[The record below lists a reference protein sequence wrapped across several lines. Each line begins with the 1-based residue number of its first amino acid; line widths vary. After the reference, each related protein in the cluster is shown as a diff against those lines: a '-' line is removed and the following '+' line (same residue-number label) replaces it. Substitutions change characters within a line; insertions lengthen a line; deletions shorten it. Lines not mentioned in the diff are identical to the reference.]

1 MESLYRKYRPQT
13 FESMVGQRHIVS
25 TLQNALTDGRMAHAY
40 LFTGPRGTGKTT
52 TARLLAKALMCEAGG
67 GAATAH
73 PDGTCEQCQE
83 IARGTHP
90 DVYELDAASRT
101 GVDNVRDEII
111 NRVAFAPTQGR
122 YKVYVIDEVHMLTTA
137 AFNALLKTLEEPPA
151 HVVFVLCTTDPQKIP
166 ETVLSRCQ
174 RLEFHRISDTDIAE
188 RLEFVCTSEGF
199 EYDSEALALV
209 ARHARGGLRDALST
223 LETLSVHGRGTV
235 CVEDARELLG
245 EVADDTLSGMA
256 ELVAARDVAGCF
268 ARVDEMSSRG
278 MDIEQ
283 YVRDFTR
290 HMRNVYVA
298 AVAGKGALRDAA
310 RPEEF
315 VAQAAKF
322 GGADRLAYIL
332 DLLGGLEDT
341 LRTSTDQRLDFEVAL
356 TRMARPKADL
366 SLEALAARVEAL
378 EAELAAV
385 KAGGVAL
392 ASAPAGQSGGAAGAQ
407 AAGVGQP
414 GGAAGAQAAG
424 AGQSGGG
431 AAAQAAGSKLP
442 SFARMPQQSA
452 ATQVVPAAP
461 APMVRPA
468 APAAPA
474 PAARPAAPS
483 APAGQPAAQAA
494 QVAQATTAPAPAAQS
509 AVPQAPSAPAA
520 QAGASQLPSFARM
533 PQQGAASAAP
543 TAPQPAAPQQT
554 AAPASV
560 APQAPDANWGQ
571 ICQEACAIFR
581 PVIALLNKV
590 TGHFD
595 PDGSLV
601 IVNPGGDFIG
611 KQLQTPN
618 SMNAIKQAAEKVMG
632 HAVAIRVE
640 GAGAAPGR
648 SVRPAAPAQ
657 AAPTA
662 RPSFGTQPRQS
673 AAAPAAA
680 AAAPARDA
688 ALPAFAR
695 MPQQSAPAAQPA
707 APAASAQNAALP
719 AFARMPQAGQSA
731 PAAAGSPAA
740 PAARDAAL
748 PAFARMPQAASTAP
762 APAAG
767 NRPAAPVPMPA
778 APAPQPVAPVDD
790 APAFEFVPDDMYDGY
805 QDVSADVPA
814 DGYGAPWDE
823 PAPAE
828 AQPAAPAP
836 APRPAAPAPAPR
848 SAAPQQPSGFGSAPA
863 ARPAAPAF
871 AAPVQPAVS
880 APTAQPAFAAR
891 PAAPA
896 QPAAPAPAVQ
906 PAAPASGATF
916 GSPAQPAPGEDSTA
930 WLSQLLEAGFGQPV
944 KVTRE

>member
-13 FESMVGQRHIVS
+13 FESMVGQKHIVS

-174 RLEFHRISDTDIAE
+174 RLEFHRISDADIAE

-199 EYDSEALALV
+199 EYDSGALALV

-235 CVEDARELLG
+235 RVEDARELLG

-356 TRMARPKADL
+356 ARMARPKADL

-385 KAGGVAL
+385 KAGGVAV
-392 ASAPAGQSGGAAGAQ
+392 ASVPVAATQPAAAPAG
-407 AAGVGQP
+407 
-414 GGAAGAQAAG
+414 G
-424 AGQSGGG
+424 AGRLGGG
-431 AAAQAAGSKLP
+431 TAAPAAGSKLP

-452 ATQVVPAAP
+452 AAP
-461 APMVRPA
+461 APTGRPA

-474 PAARPAAPS
+474 PAAQPAAPS
-483 APAGQPAAQAA
+483 APVPAVQPAAM
-494 QVAQATTAPAPAAQS
+494 TAPAPVAQR
-509 AVPQAPSAPAA
+509 AVSQTPSAPA

-543 TAPQPAAPQQT
+543 TAPQPAASQQSVVP
-554 AAPASV
+554 AAA
-560 APQAPDANWGQ
+560 APQAPDAHWGQ

-595 PDGSLV
+595 SDGSLV

-648 SVRPAAPAQ
+648 SVRPAAPAAAPAQ
-657 AAPTA
+657 AASTA
-662 RPSFGTQPRQS
+662 RPSFGAQPRQS
-673 AAAPAAA
+673 AAASAAA
-680 AAAPARDA
+680 AAASARDA

-695 MPQQSAPAAQPA
+695 MPQQPAAAAQPA
-707 APAASAQNAALP
+707 APAASAQNTVLP
-719 AFARMPQAGQSA
+719 AFARMPQTGQAA
-731 PAAAGSPAA
+731 PAVASSPAAPVSA

-762 APAAG
+762 APASG
-767 NRPAAPVPMPA
+767 NRPA
-778 APAPQPVAPVDD
+778 APAPQPVAPVDE

-805 QDVSADVPA
+805 QDISADVPA

-828 AQPAAPAP
+828 VQPAAPTSAPRPAVPAP
-836 APRPAAPAPAPR
+836 APRPAAP
-848 SAAPQQPSGFGSAPA
+848 QQPAGFGSSPA
-863 ARPAAPAF
+863 VAAPAAPAF
-871 AAPVQPAVS
+871 AAPAQPADSVP
-880 APTAQPAFAAR
+880 AAQPAFAAR

-896 QPAAPAPAVQ
+896 QPAVPAPAAQ
-906 PAAPASGATF
+906 PAAPVPGATF

>member
-13 FESMVGQRHIVS
+13 FESMVGQKHIVS

-174 RLEFHRISDTDIAE
+174 RLEFHRISDADIAE

-235 CVEDARELLG
+235 RVEDARELLG

-315 VAQAAKF
+315 VVQAAKF

-385 KAGGVAL
+385 KAGGVAV
-392 ASAPAGQSGGAAGAQ
+392 ASAPVAAAQPAAAPAGGAGRLGGGVAAPTAGA
-407 AAGVGQP
+407 GQP
-414 GGAAGAQAAG
+414 GGGVAG
-424 AGQSGGG
+424 
-431 AAAQAAGSKLP
+431 QAAGSKLP

-452 ATQVVPAAP
+452 AAQAAPAAP

-474 PAARPAAPS
+474 PAAQPAAPAAPAPATRPAGPS
-483 APAGQPAAQAA
+483 APAGQPAAQ
-494 QVAQATTAPAPAAQS
+494 VAQATAASTPVAQR
-509 AVPQAPSAPAA
+509 AVPQAPSAPA

-533 PQQGAASAAP
+533 PQPGAVSAAP
-543 TAPQPAAPQQT
+543 TASQPAASQQPAAP
-554 AAPASV
+554 AAA
-560 APQAPDANWGQ
+560 APQAPDAHWGQ

-595 PDGSLV
+595 SDGSLV

-618 SMNAIKQAAEKVMG
+618 SMNAIKQAAEKVIG

-648 SVRPAAPAQ
+648 SARPSAPVAAPVQ
-657 AAPTA
+657 AASTA
-662 RPSFGTQPRQS
+662 RPSFGAQPRQS
-673 AAAPAAA
+673 AAAPA
-680 AAAPARDA
+680 RDV

-695 MPQQSAPAAQPA
+695 MPQQPAAAAQPA
-707 APAASAQNAALP
+707 APVASAQNTALP
-719 AFARMPQAGQSA
+719 AFARMPQTGQAA
-731 PAAAGSPAA
+731 PAAQPATSQPV
-740 PAARDAAL
+740 PAARDADL
-748 PAFARMPQAASTAP
+748 PAFARMPQATSTAP

-767 NRPAAPVPMPA
+767 NRPA

-805 QDVSADVPA
+805 QDISADVPA

-836 APRPAAPAPAPR
+836 APRSAVPAPAPGPAAPQQPAGFGSSPAAAAPAAPAPAA
-848 SAAPQQPSGFGSAPA
+848 SVQPADSAPA
-863 ARPAAPAF
+863 A
-871 AAPVQPAVS
+871 QS
-880 APTAQPAFAAR
+880 AFAAR

-896 QPAAPAPAVQ
+896 QPTASAPGVA
-906 PAAPASGATF
+906 F
-916 GSPAQPAPGEDSTA
+916 GSPSQPASGEDSTA
-930 WLSQLLEAGFGQPV
+930 WLSKLLEAGFGQPV

>member
-13 FESMVGQRHIVS
+13 FESMVGQKHIVS

-174 RLEFHRISDTDIAE
+174 RLEFHRISDADIAE

-199 EYDSEALALV
+199 EYDSGALALV

-235 CVEDARELLG
+235 RVEDARELLG

-385 KAGGVAL
+385 KAGGVAV
-392 ASAPAGQSGGAAGAQ
+392 ASVPVAATQPAAAPAG
-407 AAGVGQP
+407 
-414 GGAAGAQAAG
+414 G
-424 AGQSGGG
+424 AGRLGGG
-431 AAAQAAGSKLP
+431 AAAPAAGSKRP

-452 ATQVVPAAP
+452 AAP
-461 APMVRPA
+461 APTARPA
-468 APAAPA
+468 VPAAPA
-474 PAARPAAPS
+474 PAAQPAAPS
-483 APAGQPAAQAA
+483 APVPAVQPAAM
-494 QVAQATTAPAPAAQS
+494 TAPAPVAQR
-509 AVPQAPSAPAA
+509 AVSQTPSAPA

-543 TAPQPAAPQQT
+543 TAPQPAASQQSVVP
-554 AAPASV
+554 AAA
-560 APQAPDANWGQ
+560 APQAPDAHWGQ

-595 PDGSLV
+595 SDGSLV

-648 SVRPAAPAQ
+648 SVRPAAPAAAPAQ
-657 AAPTA
+657 AASTA
-662 RPSFGTQPRQS
+662 RPSFGAQPRQS
-673 AAAPAAA
+673 AAASAAA
-680 AAAPARDA
+680 AAASARDA

-695 MPQQSAPAAQPA
+695 MPQQPAAAAQPA
-707 APAASAQNAALP
+707 APAASAQNTALP
-719 AFARMPQAGQSA
+719 AFARMPQTGQAA
-731 PAAAGSPAA
+731 PAVASSPAAPVSA

-762 APAAG
+762 ASASG
-767 NRPAAPVPMPA
+767 NRPA
-778 APAPQPVAPVDD
+778 APAPQPVAPVDE

-805 QDVSADVPA
+805 QDISADVPA

-828 AQPAAPAP
+828 AQPAVPAP
-836 APRPAAPAPAPR
+836 A
-848 SAAPQQPSGFGSAPA
+848 
-863 ARPAAPAF
+863 
-871 AAPVQPAVS
+871 
-880 APTAQPAFAAR
+880 
-891 PAAPA
+891 A
-896 QPAAPAPAVQ
+896 QPAAPVP
-906 PAAPASGATF
+906 GATF

>member
-13 FESMVGQRHIVS
+13 FESMVGQKHIVS

-174 RLEFHRISDTDIAE
+174 RLEFHRISDADIAE

-199 EYDSEALALV
+199 EYDSGALALV

-235 CVEDARELLG
+235 RVEDARELLG

-356 TRMARPKADL
+356 ARMARPKADL

-385 KAGGVAL
+385 KAGGVAV
-392 ASAPAGQSGGAAGAQ
+392 ASVPVAATQPAAAPAG
-407 AAGVGQP
+407 
-414 GGAAGAQAAG
+414 G
-424 AGQSGGG
+424 AGRLGGG
-431 AAAQAAGSKLP
+431 AAAPAAGSKLP

-452 ATQVVPAAP
+452 AAP
-461 APMVRPA
+461 APTGRPA

-474 PAARPAAPS
+474 PAAQPAAPS
-483 APAGQPAAQAA
+483 APVPAVQPAAM
-494 QVAQATTAPAPAAQS
+494 TAPAPVAQR
-509 AVPQAPSAPAA
+509 AVSQTPSAPA

-543 TAPQPAAPQQT
+543 TAPQPAASQQSVVP
-554 AAPASV
+554 AAA
-560 APQAPDANWGQ
+560 APQAPDAHWGQ

-595 PDGSLV
+595 SDGSLV

-648 SVRPAAPAQ
+648 SVRPAAPAAAPAQ
-657 AAPTA
+657 AASTA
-662 RPSFGTQPRQS
+662 RPSFGAQPRQS
-673 AAAPAAA
+673 AAASAAA
-680 AAAPARDA
+680 AAASARDA

-695 MPQQSAPAAQPA
+695 MPQQPAAAAQPA
-707 APAASAQNAALP
+707 APAASAQNTALP
-719 AFARMPQAGQSA
+719 AFARMPQTGQAA
-731 PAAAGSPAA
+731 PAVASSPAAPVSA

-762 APAAG
+762 ASASG
-767 NRPAAPVPMPA
+767 NRPA
-778 APAPQPVAPVDD
+778 APAPQPVAPVDE

-805 QDVSADVPA
+805 QDISADVPA

-828 AQPAAPAP
+828 AQPAAPTSAPRPAVPAP
-836 APRPAAPAPAPR
+836 APRPAAP
-848 SAAPQQPSGFGSAPA
+848 QQPAGFGSSPA
-863 ARPAAPAF
+863 VAAPAAPAF
-871 AAPVQPAVS
+871 AAPAQPADSVP
-880 APTAQPAFAAR
+880 AAQPAFAAR

-896 QPAAPAPAVQ
+896 QPAVPAPAAQ
-906 PAAPASGATF
+906 PAAPVPGATF

>member
-13 FESMVGQRHIVS
+13 FESMVGQKHIVS

-174 RLEFHRISDTDIAE
+174 RLEFHRISDADIAE

-235 CVEDARELLG
+235 RVEDARELLG

-392 ASAPAGQSGGAAGAQ
+392 ASAPAA
-407 AAGVGQP
+407 
-414 GGAAGAQAAG
+414 AAGAQAAG
-424 AGQSGGG
+424 AGQPGGG
-431 AAAQAAGSKLP
+431 VAGQAAGSKLP

-452 ATQVVPAAP
+452 AAAQAAPAAP

-468 APAAPA
+468 APMASA
-474 PAARPAAPS
+474 PAAQPAAPL
-483 APAGQPAAQAA
+483 
-494 QVAQATTAPAPAAQS
+494 APAPAAQPAATTAPVPAAQR
-509 AVPQAPSAPAA
+509 AVPQAPIVPAA

-543 TAPQPAAPQQT
+543 AAPQQP
-554 AAPASV
+554 AASAAV
-560 APQAPDANWGQ
+560 APQAPDAHWGQ

-662 RPSFGTQPRQS
+662 RPSFGAQPRQS
-673 AAAPAAA
+673 AAA

-695 MPQQSAPAAQPA
+695 MSQQPAATAQPA

-719 AFARMPQAGQSA
+719 AFARMPQAGQAA
-731 PAAAGSPAA
+731 PAAASGPAAPVPA
-740 PAARDAAL
+740 PAARDATL
-748 PAFARMPQAASTAP
+748 PAFARMPQAAPAAP
-762 APAAG
+762 APAGNLAAPAPVAG
-767 NRPAAPVPMPA
+767 NRPAASTPMPTE
-778 APAPQPVAPVDD
+778 PAPQSVAPVDD

-836 APRPAAPAPAPR
+836 APRPAAPAPAPKP
-848 SAAPQQPSGFGSAPA
+848 AAPQQPAGFGSAPA

-871 AAPVQPAVS
+871 AASVQPTVS
-880 APTAQPAFAAR
+880 ASTAQPAFAAR
-891 PAAPA
+891 PTAPA

-906 PAAPASGATF
+906 PAAPASGAIF
-916 GSPAQPAPGEDSTA
+916 GSSAQPAPGEDSTA

>member
-13 FESMVGQRHIVS
+13 FESMVGQKHIVS

-52 TARLLAKALMCEAGG
+52 TARLLAKALMCEAGE

-174 RLEFHRISDTDIAE
+174 RLEFHRISDADIAE

-235 CVEDARELLG
+235 RVEDARELLG

-385 KAGGVAL
+385 KVGGVAL
-392 ASAPAGQSGGAAGAQ
+392 ASAPAAAADVQ

-452 ATQVVPAAP
+452 AAAQAAPAAP
-461 APMVRPA
+461 APMVRPV

-483 APAGQPAAQAA
+483 ASAGQPAAQAA
-494 QVAQATTAPAPAAQS
+494 QATAAPAPAAQR
-509 AVPQAPSAPAA
+509 AVSQAPSTPA

-560 APQAPDANWGQ
+560 APQAPDAHWGQ

-648 SVRPAAPAQ
+648 SVRPAAPAAAPAQ

-662 RPSFGTQPRQS
+662 RPSFGAQPRQS

-695 MPQQSAPAAQPA
+695 MPQQPAPAAQPA
-707 APAASAQNAALP
+707 APAASAQNASLP
-719 AFARMPQAGQSA
+719 AFARMPQAGQA
-731 PAAAGSPAA
+731 V

-748 PAFARMPQAASTAP
+748 PAFARMPPQAASTAS

-767 NRPAAPVPMPA
+767 NRPAAPAPMPA
-778 APAPQPVAPVDD
+778 APASQSVAPVDD

-823 PAPAE
+823 PVPAE
-828 AQPAAPAP
+828 VQPAASAP

-848 SAAPQQPSGFGSAPA
+848 PAASQQPAGFGLAPA

-871 AAPVQPAVS
+871 AASAQPAVS

-891 PAAPA
+891 PSAPA

-916 GSPAQPAPGEDSTA
+916 GSSAQPAPGEDSTA

>member
-13 FESMVGQRHIVS
+13 FESMVGQKHIVS

-174 RLEFHRISDTDIAE
+174 RLEFHRISDADIAE

-199 EYDSEALALV
+199 EYDSGALALV

-235 CVEDARELLG
+235 RVEDARELLG

-356 TRMARPKADL
+356 ARMARPRADL

-385 KAGGVAL
+385 KAGGVAV
-392 ASAPAGQSGGAAGAQ
+392 ASAPVAATQPAAAPAGGAGRL
-407 AAGVGQP
+407 
-414 GGAAGAQAAG
+414 
-424 AGQSGGG
+424 GGG
-431 AAAQAAGSKLP
+431 AAAPAAGSKLP

-452 ATQVVPAAP
+452 AAP
-461 APMVRPA
+461 APTGRPA

-474 PAARPAAPS
+474 PAAQPAAPS
-483 APAGQPAAQAA
+483 APVPAVQPAAM
-494 QVAQATTAPAPAAQS
+494 TAPAPVAQR
-509 AVPQAPSAPAA
+509 AVSQTPSAPA

-543 TAPQPAAPQQT
+543 TAPQPAASQQSVVP
-554 AAPASV
+554 AAA
-560 APQAPDANWGQ
+560 APQAPDAHWGQ

-595 PDGSLV
+595 SDGSLV

-648 SVRPAAPAQ
+648 SVRPAAPAAAPAQ
-657 AAPTA
+657 AASTA
-662 RPSFGTQPRQS
+662 RPSFGAQPRQS
-673 AAAPAAA
+673 AAASAAA
-680 AAAPARDA
+680 AAASTRDA

-695 MPQQSAPAAQPA
+695 MPQQPAAAAQPA
-707 APAASAQNAALP
+707 APAASAQNTALP
-719 AFARMPQAGQSA
+719 AFARMPQTGQAA
-731 PAAAGSPAA
+731 PAVASSPAAPVSA

-762 APAAG
+762 APASG
-767 NRPAAPVPMPA
+767 NRPA
-778 APAPQPVAPVDD
+778 APAPQPVAPVDE

-805 QDVSADVPA
+805 QDISADVPA

-828 AQPAAPAP
+828 AQPAAPTSAPRPAVPAP
-836 APRPAAPAPAPR
+836 APRPAAP
-848 SAAPQQPSGFGSAPA
+848 QQPAGFGSSPA
-863 ARPAAPAF
+863 VAAPAAPAF
-871 AAPVQPAVS
+871 AAPAQPADSVP
-880 APTAQPAFAAR
+880 AAQPAFAAR

-896 QPAAPAPAVQ
+896 QPAVPAPAAQ
-906 PAAPASGATF
+906 PAAPVPGATF

>member
-13 FESMVGQRHIVS
+13 FESMVGQKHIVS

-174 RLEFHRISDTDIAE
+174 RLEFHRISDADIAE

-235 CVEDARELLG
+235 HVEDARELLG

-332 DLLGGLEDT
+332 DLLGGLENT

-385 KAGGVAL
+385 KAGGIAL
-392 ASAPAGQSGGAAGAQ
+392 ASAPAAAAGAQ

-414 GGAAGAQAAG
+414 GGGVAG
-424 AGQSGGG
+424 
-431 AAAQAAGSKLP
+431 QAAGSKLP
-442 SFARMPQQSA
+442 SFARMPQQSSA
-452 ATQVVPAAP
+452 AAQAAPAAS

-474 PAARPAAPS
+474 PVARPVAPS
-483 APAGQPAAQAA
+483 APAGQRAAQAA
-494 QVAQATTAPAPAAQS
+494 QVAQATTAPAPVAQH
-509 AVPQAPSAPAA
+509 AVPQASSAPAA

-543 TAPQPAAPQQT
+543 AAPQQGT
-554 AAPASV
+554 APAAAS
-560 APQAPDANWGQ
+560 PQAPDAHWGQ

-595 PDGSLV
+595 PGGSLV

-662 RPSFGTQPRQS
+662 RPSFGPQSRQS

-695 MPQQSAPAAQPA
+695 MPQQSAPAAQPV

-719 AFARMPQAGQSA
+719 AFARMPQTGQAAPTAASSLTT
-731 PAAAGSPAA
+731 PAAASSPAT

-748 PAFARMPQAASTAP
+748 PACARMPQAASAAP
-762 APAAG
+762 ALAAG
-767 NRPAAPVPMPA
+767 NRPAAS
-778 APAPQPVAPVDD
+778 APQPVAPVDD

-836 APRPAAPAPAPR
+836 APRPAVPAPAPR
-848 SAAPQQPSGFGSAPA
+848 PAAPQQPSGFGSAPA

-871 AAPVQPAVS
+871 AASAQPAVS
-880 APTAQPAFAAR
+880 ASAAQPAFAAR
-891 PAAPA
+891 PTAPA
-896 QPAAPAPAVQ
+896 QPAAPAPAAQ
-906 PAAPASGATF
+906 PAAPAPGATF
-916 GSPAQPAPGEDSTA
+916 GSPVQPAPGEDSTA

>member
-13 FESMVGQRHIVS
+13 FESMVGQKHIVS

-174 RLEFHRISDTDIAE
+174 RLEFHRISDADIAE

-235 CVEDARELLG
+235 RVEDARELLG

-310 RPEEF
+310 SPEEF

-385 KAGGVAL
+385 KAGGVAV
-392 ASAPAGQSGGAAGAQ
+392 ASTPVAATRPAAAPAG
-407 AAGVGQP
+407 
-414 GGAAGAQAAG
+414 G
-424 AGQSGGG
+424 AGRLGGG
-431 AAAQAAGSKLP
+431 AAAPTAGSKLP

-452 ATQVVPAAP
+452 AAP
-461 APMVRPA
+461 A
-468 APAAPA
+468 
-474 PAARPAAPS
+474 PAAPS
-483 APAGQPAAQAA
+483 APAGQPAAQA
-494 QVAQATTAPAPAAQS
+494 TAAPTPAAQR
-509 AVPQAPSAPAA
+509 AVPQAPSAPA
-520 QAGASQLPSFARM
+520 QVGASQLPSFARM

-543 TAPQPAAPQQT
+543 TAPQPAASQQS
-554 AAPASV
+554 AAPAAA
-560 APQAPDANWGQ
+560 APQAPDAHWGQ

-590 TGHFD
+590 AGHFD
-595 PDGSLV
+595 SDGSLV

-632 HAVAIRVE
+632 RAVAIRVE
-640 GAGAAPGR
+640 GAGTAPGR
-648 SVRPAAPAQ
+648 SARPSAPVAAPVQ
-657 AAPTA
+657 AASTA
-662 RPSFGTQPRQS
+662 RPSFGAQPRQS
-673 AAAPAAA
+673 AAAPA
-680 AAAPARDA
+680 RDV

-695 MPQQSAPAAQPA
+695 MPQQPAAAAQPAAPVASAQNTALSAFARMPQTGQAAPAAQPA
-707 APAASAQNAALP
+707 TSQPVPAARDADLP
-719 AFARMPQAGQSA
+719 AFARMPQAT
-731 PAAAGSPAA
+731 
-740 PAARDAAL
+740 
-748 PAFARMPQAASTAP
+748 STAP

-767 NRPAAPVPMPA
+767 NRPA

-805 QDVSADVPA
+805 QDVSVDVPA

-828 AQPAAPAP
+828 AQPAVPTSAPRPAVPAP
-836 APRPAAPAPAPR
+836 APRPAT
-848 SAAPQQPSGFGSAPA
+848 PQQPAGFGSSPA
-863 ARPAAPAF
+863 AAALAAPAF
-871 AAPVQPAVS
+871 AAPAQPADSVP
-880 APTAQPAFAAR
+880 AAQPAFAVR
-891 PAAPA
+891 
-896 QPAAPAPAVQ
+896 PAAPAPAAQ
-906 PAAPASGATF
+906 PAASAPSATF

-930 WLSQLLEAGFGQPV
+930 WLSRLLEAGFGQPV

>member
-13 FESMVGQRHIVS
+13 FESMVGQKHIVS

-174 RLEFHRISDTDIAE
+174 RLEFHRISDADIAE

-235 CVEDARELLG
+235 RVEDARELLG

-385 KAGGVAL
+385 KAGGVVV
-392 ASAPAGQSGGAAGAQ
+392 ASAPAAAAGAQ
-407 AAGVGQP
+407 AACVGQP
-414 GGAAGAQAAG
+414 
-424 AGQSGGG
+424 GGG

-452 ATQVVPAAP
+452 AAAQAAPAAS

-474 PAARPAAPS
+474 PVARPVAPS

-494 QVAQATTAPAPAAQS
+494 QVAQATAAPAPAAQCAAS
-509 AVPQAPSAPAA
+509 QAPSAPA

-543 TAPQPAAPQQT
+543 AAPQQP
-554 AAPASV
+554 AASAAV
-560 APQAPDANWGQ
+560 APQAPDAHWGQ

-662 RPSFGTQPRQS
+662 RPSFGVQPRQS

-707 APAASAQNAALP
+707 APAALAQNAVLP
-719 AFARMPQAGQSA
+719 AFARMPQAGQVAPTAASSPA
-731 PAAAGSPAA
+731 TPAAASSPAA

-748 PAFARMPQAASTAP
+748 PAFARMPQAVSTAP

-767 NRPAAPVPMPA
+767 NSPAAPAPMPA
-778 APAPQPVAPVDD
+778 ASAPQPVAPVDD

-836 APRPAAPAPAPR
+836 APRPAAPAPAPKP
-848 SAAPQQPSGFGSAPA
+848 AAPQQPAGFGSAPA

-871 AAPVQPAVS
+871 AASVQPTVS
-880 APTAQPAFAAR
+880 ASTARPAFAAR

-906 PAAPASGATF
+906 SAAPAPGAIF
-916 GSPAQPAPGEDSTA
+916 GSSAQPAPGEDSTA

>member
-13 FESMVGQRHIVS
+13 FESMVGQKHIVS

-174 RLEFHRISDTDIAE
+174 RLEFHRISDADIAE

-235 CVEDARELLG
+235 RVEDARELLG

-378 EAELAAV
+378 EAELAAA
-385 KAGGVAL
+385 KAGGVAV
-392 ASAPAGQSGGAAGAQ
+392 ASAPVAAGQPAVAPAGGAGRL
-407 AAGVGQP
+407 
-414 GGAAGAQAAG
+414 
-424 AGQSGGG
+424 GGG
-431 AAAQAAGSKLP
+431 AAAPAAGSKLP

-452 ATQVVPAAP
+452 AAAQVAPAAP
-461 APMVRPA
+461 APAAQPA

-474 PAARPAAPS
+474 PAAQPAAPS
-483 APAGQPAAQAA
+483 APVPAVQPAAM
-494 QVAQATTAPAPAAQS
+494 TAPAPVAQR
-509 AVPQAPSAPAA
+509 AVSQIPSAPA

-543 TAPQPAAPQQT
+543 TAPQPAAPQQPV
-554 AAPASV
+554 APAAA
-560 APQAPDANWGQ
+560 APQAPDAHWGQ

-595 PDGSLV
+595 SDGSLV

-648 SVRPAAPAQ
+648 SARPSAPVAAPVQ

-662 RPSFGTQPRQS
+662 RPSFGAQPRQS
-673 AAAPAAA
+673 

-695 MPQQSAPAAQPA
+695 MPQQPAAAAQPA
-707 APAASAQNAALP
+707 APAAPAQSAALP
-719 AFARMPQAGQSA
+719 AFARMPQAGQVA
-731 PAAAGSPAA
+731 PTAASNPATPVPA

-748 PAFARMPQAASTAP
+748 PAFARMPQAASTA
-762 APAAG
+762 A
-767 NRPAAPVPMPA
+767 
-778 APAPQPVAPVDD
+778 APQPVAPVDD
-790 APAFEFVPDDMYDGY
+790 APAFEFVPDDMYDDY

-814 DGYGAPWDE
+814 DGYGAPWDD

-836 APRPAAPAPAPR
+836 IPRPAVPAPAPRPAAP
-848 SAAPQQPSGFGSAPA
+848 QQPAGFGSSPA
-863 ARPAAPAF
+863 AAAPAAPAF
-871 AAPVQPAVS
+871 AAPAQPADSVP
-880 APTAQPAFAAR
+880 AAQPAFAAR

-896 QPAAPAPAVQ
+896 QPAVPAPAAQ
-906 PAAPASGATF
+906 SAASAPSATF

-930 WLSQLLEAGFGQPV
+930 WLSRLLEAGFGQPV

>member
-13 FESMVGQRHIVS
+13 FESMVGQKHIVS

-174 RLEFHRISDTDIAE
+174 RLEFHRISDADIAE

-199 EYDSEALALV
+199 EYDSGALALV

-235 CVEDARELLG
+235 RVEDARELLG

-356 TRMARPKADL
+356 ARMARPKADL

-385 KAGGVAL
+385 KAGGVAV
-392 ASAPAGQSGGAAGAQ
+392 ASAPVAATQPAAAPAGGAGRL
-407 AAGVGQP
+407 
-414 GGAAGAQAAG
+414 
-424 AGQSGGG
+424 GGG
-431 AAAQAAGSKLP
+431 AAAPAAGSKLP

-452 ATQVVPAAP
+452 AAP
-461 APMVRPA
+461 APAARPA

-474 PAARPAAPS
+474 PAAQPAAPS
-483 APAGQPAAQAA
+483 APVPAVQPAAM
-494 QVAQATTAPAPAAQS
+494 TAPAPVAQR
-509 AVPQAPSAPAA
+509 AVSQTPSAPA

-543 TAPQPAAPQQT
+543 TAPQPAASQQSVVP
-554 AAPASV
+554 AAA
-560 APQAPDANWGQ
+560 APQAPDAHWGQ

-595 PDGSLV
+595 SDGSLV

-648 SVRPAAPAQ
+648 SVRPAAPAAAPAQ
-657 AAPTA
+657 AASTA
-662 RPSFGTQPRQS
+662 RPSFGAQPRQS
-673 AAAPAAA
+673 AAASAAA
-680 AAAPARDA
+680 AAASARDA

-695 MPQQSAPAAQPA
+695 MPQQPAAAAQPA
-707 APAASAQNAALP
+707 APAASAQNTALP
-719 AFARMPQAGQSA
+719 AFARMPQTGQAA
-731 PAAAGSPAA
+731 PAVASSPAAPVSA

-762 APAAG
+762 APASG
-767 NRPAAPVPMPA
+767 NRPA
-778 APAPQPVAPVDD
+778 APAPQPVAPVDE

-805 QDVSADVPA
+805 QDISADVPA

-828 AQPAAPAP
+828 AQPAAPTSAPRPAVPAP
-836 APRPAAPAPAPR
+836 APRPAAP
-848 SAAPQQPSGFGSAPA
+848 QQPAGFGSSPA
-863 ARPAAPAF
+863 VAAPAAPAF
-871 AAPVQPAVS
+871 AAPAQPADSVP
-880 APTAQPAFAAR
+880 AAQPAFAAR

-896 QPAAPAPAVQ
+896 QPAVPAPAAQ
-906 PAAPASGATF
+906 PAAPVPGATF

>member
-13 FESMVGQRHIVS
+13 FESMVGQKHIVS

-174 RLEFHRISDTDIAE
+174 RLEFHRISDADIAE

-235 CVEDARELLG
+235 RVEDARELLG

-392 ASAPAGQSGGAAGAQ
+392 ASAPAGQPGGVAGAQ

-414 GGAAGAQAAG
+414 GGR
-424 AGQSGGG
+424 

-452 ATQVVPAAP
+452 AAQAAPAAP

-494 QVAQATTAPAPAAQS
+494 QVAQATTVPAPAAQR

-533 PQQGAASAAP
+533 PQQGAASSASA
-543 TAPQPAAPQQT
+543 APQPAASQQS
-554 AAPASV
+554 AAPAAA
-560 APQAPDANWGQ
+560 APQAPDAHWGQ

-595 PDGSLV
+595 TDGSLV

-648 SVRPAAPAQ
+648 SVRSAAPAQ
-657 AAPTA
+657 AAPTT
-662 RPSFGTQPRQS
+662 RPSFGAQPRQS
-673 AAAPAAA
+673 AAAPATA

-695 MPQQSAPAAQPA
+695 MPQQSAPTAQPA

-719 AFARMPQAGQSA
+719 AFARMPQTGQAA
-731 PAAAGSPAA
+731 PAAASSPAA
-740 PAARDAAL
+740 PAVRDAAL
-748 PAFARMPQAASTAP
+748 PAFARMPQAASAAP

-767 NRPAAPVPMPA
+767 NRPAAPAPMPAAPASQPA

-823 PAPAE
+823 PAPVE

-836 APRPAAPAPAPR
+836 APRPAAPALASRP
-848 SAAPQQPSGFGSAPA
+848 AAPQQPAGFGSAPA

-896 QPAAPAPAVQ
+896 QPAAPAPAAQ
-906 PAAPASGATF
+906 SAAPALGATF
-916 GSPAQPAPGEDSTA
+916 GSPAQPVPGEDSTA

>member
-174 RLEFHRISDTDIAE
+174 RLEFHRISDADIAE

-378 EAELAAV
+378 EAELTAV

-392 ASAPAGQSGGAAGAQ
+392 ASAPAAAAGAQ

-414 GGAAGAQAAG
+414 
-424 AGQSGGG
+424 GGG

-452 ATQVVPAAP
+452 ATQ
-461 APMVRPA
+461 A

-483 APAGQPAAQAA
+483 APAGQPTAQAA
-494 QVAQATTAPAPAAQS
+494 QVAQATAAPAPATQR
-509 AVPQAPSAPAA
+509 AVSQAPSASA

-533 PQQGAASAAP
+533 SQQGAASASP

-554 AAPASV
+554 TAPASV
-560 APQAPDANWGQ
+560 APQAPDAHWGQ

-707 APAASAQNAALP
+707 APAASAQNVALP
-719 AFARMPQAGQSA
+719 AFARMPQAGQAA
-731 PAAAGSPAA
+731 PAAASSPAA
-740 PAARDAAL
+740 PVPAPAAL
-748 PAFARMPQAASTAP
+748 PAFARMPQAASTAS
-762 APAAG
+762 APATA
-767 NRPAAPVPMPA
+767 NSPA
-778 APAPQPVAPVDD
+778 APAPMSAAPASQPVAPVDD
-790 APAFEFVPDDMYDGY
+790 VPAFEFVPDDMYDGY

-836 APRPAAPAPAPR
+836 APRPAAPAPASRP
-848 SAAPQQPSGFGSAPA
+848 AAPQQPSGFGSAPA
-863 ARPAAPAF
+863 AHPAAPAF

-880 APTAQPAFAAR
+880 APTAQPAFAGR

>member
-13 FESMVGQRHIVS
+13 FESMVGQKHIVS

-174 RLEFHRISDTDIAE
+174 RLEFHRISDADIAE

-199 EYDSEALALV
+199 EYDSGALALV

-235 CVEDARELLG
+235 RVEDARELLG

-356 TRMARPKADL
+356 ARMARPKADL

-385 KAGGVAL
+385 KAGGVAV
-392 ASAPAGQSGGAAGAQ
+392 ASVPVAATQPAAAPAG
-407 AAGVGQP
+407 
-414 GGAAGAQAAG
+414 G
-424 AGQSGGG
+424 AGRLGGG
-431 AAAQAAGSKLP
+431 AAAPAAGSKLP

-452 ATQVVPAAP
+452 AAP
-461 APMVRPA
+461 APAARPA

-474 PAARPAAPS
+474 PAAQPAAPS
-483 APAGQPAAQAA
+483 APVPAVQPAAM
-494 QVAQATTAPAPAAQS
+494 TAPAPVAQR
-509 AVPQAPSAPAA
+509 AVSQTPSAPA

-543 TAPQPAAPQQT
+543 TAPQPAASQQSVVP
-554 AAPASV
+554 AAA
-560 APQAPDANWGQ
+560 APQAPDAHWGQ

-595 PDGSLV
+595 SDGSLV

-648 SVRPAAPAQ
+648 SVRPAAPAAAPAQ
-657 AAPTA
+657 AASTA
-662 RPSFGTQPRQS
+662 RPSFGAQPRQS
-673 AAAPAAA
+673 AAASAAA
-680 AAAPARDA
+680 AAASARDA

-695 MPQQSAPAAQPA
+695 MPQQPAAAAQPA
-707 APAASAQNAALP
+707 APAASAQNTALP
-719 AFARMPQAGQSA
+719 AFARMPQTGQAA
-731 PAAAGSPAA
+731 PAVASSLAAPASA

-762 APAAG
+762 APASG
-767 NRPAAPVPMPA
+767 NRPAAPVP
-778 APAPQPVAPVDD
+778 QPVAPVDE

-805 QDVSADVPA
+805 QDISADVPA

-828 AQPAAPAP
+828 AQPAAPTSAPRPAVPAP
-836 APRPAAPAPAPR
+836 APRPAAP
-848 SAAPQQPSGFGSAPA
+848 QQPAGFGSSPA
-863 ARPAAPAF
+863 VAAPAAPAF
-871 AAPVQPAVS
+871 AAPAQPADSVP
-880 APTAQPAFAAR
+880 AAQPAFAAR

-896 QPAAPAPAVQ
+896 QPAVPAPAAQ
-906 PAAPASGATF
+906 PAAPVPGATF

>member
-13 FESMVGQRHIVS
+13 FESMVGQKHIVS

-174 RLEFHRISDTDIAE
+174 RLEFHRISDADIAE

-199 EYDSEALALV
+199 EYDSGALALV

-235 CVEDARELLG
+235 RVEDARELLG

-356 TRMARPKADL
+356 ARMARPKADL

-385 KAGGVAL
+385 KAGGVAV
-392 ASAPAGQSGGAAGAQ
+392 ASVPVAATQPAAAPAG
-407 AAGVGQP
+407 
-414 GGAAGAQAAG
+414 G
-424 AGQSGGG
+424 AGRLGGG
-431 AAAQAAGSKLP
+431 AAAPAAGSKLP

-452 ATQVVPAAP
+452 AAP
-461 APMVRPA
+461 APTARPA
-468 APAAPA
+468 VPAAPA
-474 PAARPAAPS
+474 PAAQPAAPS
-483 APAGQPAAQAA
+483 APVPAVQPAAM
-494 QVAQATTAPAPAAQS
+494 TAPAPVAQR
-509 AVPQAPSAPAA
+509 AVSQTPSAPA

-543 TAPQPAAPQQT
+543 TAPQPAASQQSVVP
-554 AAPASV
+554 AAA
-560 APQAPDANWGQ
+560 APQAPDAHWGQ

-595 PDGSLV
+595 SDGSLV

-648 SVRPAAPAQ
+648 SVRPAAPAAAPAQ
-657 AAPTA
+657 AASTA
-662 RPSFGTQPRQS
+662 RPSFGAQPRQS
-673 AAAPAAA
+673 AAASAAA
-680 AAAPARDA
+680 AAASTRDA

-695 MPQQSAPAAQPA
+695 MPQQPAAAAQPA
-707 APAASAQNAALP
+707 APAASAQNTALP
-719 AFARMPQAGQSA
+719 AFARMPQTGQAA
-731 PAAAGSPAA
+731 PAVASSPAAPVSA

-762 APAAG
+762 APASG
-767 NRPAAPVPMPA
+767 NRPA
-778 APAPQPVAPVDD
+778 APAPQPVAPVDE

-805 QDVSADVPA
+805 QDISADVPA

-828 AQPAAPAP
+828 VQPAAPTSAPRPAVPAP
-836 APRPAAPAPAPR
+836 APRPAAP
-848 SAAPQQPSGFGSAPA
+848 QQPAGFGSSPA
-863 ARPAAPAF
+863 VAAPAAPAF
-871 AAPVQPAVS
+871 AAPAQPADSVP
-880 APTAQPAFAAR
+880 AAQPAFAAR

-896 QPAAPAPAVQ
+896 QPAVPAPAAQ
-906 PAAPASGATF
+906 PAAPVPGATF

>member
-13 FESMVGQRHIVS
+13 FESMVGQKHIVS

-174 RLEFHRISDTDIAE
+174 RLEFHRISDADIAE

-235 CVEDARELLG
+235 RVEDARELLG

-298 AVAGKGALRDAA
+298 AVAGKGALREAA

-378 EAELAAV
+378 EAELTAV
-385 KAGGVAL
+385 KAGGVAV
-392 ASAPAGQSGGAAGAQ
+392 ASAPAAAASAQ

-414 GGAAGAQAAG
+414 
-424 AGQSGGG
+424 GGG

-452 ATQVVPAAP
+452 ATQAAPAAP
-461 APMVRPA
+461 VPMVRPA
-468 APAAPA
+468 APVAPA

-483 APAGQPAAQAA
+483 APAGQPAVQAA
-494 QVAQATTAPAPAAQS
+494 QVAQATAAPAPVAQR
-509 AVPQAPSAPAA
+509 AVSQTPSAPA

-533 PQQGAASAAP
+533 PQQGAASSASA
-543 TAPQPAAPQQT
+543 APQPAASQQS
-554 AAPASV
+554 AAPAAA
-560 APQAPDANWGQ
+560 APQAPDAHWGQ

-595 PDGSLV
+595 SDGSLV

-632 HAVAIRVE
+632 HAVTIRVE

-648 SVRPAAPAQ
+648 SVRSAAPAQ
-657 AAPTA
+657 AAPTT
-662 RPSFGTQPRQS
+662 RPSFGAQPRQS
-673 AAAPAAA
+673 AAAPATA

-719 AFARMPQAGQSA
+719 AFARMPQTGQAA
-731 PAAAGSPAA
+731 PAAASSPAV

-748 PAFARMPQAASTAP
+748 PAFARMPQAASAAP

-836 APRPAAPAPAPR
+836 RPAAP
-848 SAAPQQPSGFGSAPA
+848 QQTSGFGSAPA

-906 PAAPASGATF
+906 PAAPAPGATF

>member
-13 FESMVGQRHIVS
+13 FESMVGQKHIVS

-174 RLEFHRISDTDIAE
+174 RLEFHRISDADIAE

-235 CVEDARELLG
+235 RVEDARELLG

-315 VAQAAKF
+315 VAQASKF

-385 KAGGVAL
+385 KAGGVAV
-392 ASAPAGQSGGAAGAQ
+392 ASAPVAATQPAAAPAGGAGRL
-407 AAGVGQP
+407 
-414 GGAAGAQAAG
+414 
-424 AGQSGGG
+424 GGG
-431 AAAQAAGSKLP
+431 AAAPAAGSKLP

-452 ATQVVPAAP
+452 A
-461 APMVRPA
+461 
-468 APAAPA
+468 
-474 PAARPAAPS
+474 
-483 APAGQPAAQAA
+483 
-494 QVAQATTAPAPAAQS
+494 APAPAAQPAALS
-509 AVPQAPSAPAA
+509 APVPAVQPAAMTAPAPVAQRAVSQTPSAPA
-520 QAGASQLPSFARM
+520 QAGASQLPSFARL

-543 TAPQPAAPQQT
+543 TAPQPAASQQS
-554 AAPASV
+554 AAPAAA
-560 APQAPDANWGQ
+560 APQAPDAHWGQ

-595 PDGSLV
+595 TDGSLV

-648 SVRPAAPAQ
+648 SVRPAAPATAPAQ

-662 RPSFGTQPRQS
+662 RPSFGAQPRQS
-673 AAAPAAA
+673 AAASAAA
-680 AAAPARDA
+680 AAASARDA

-695 MPQQSAPAAQPA
+695 MPQQPAV
-707 APAASAQNAALP
+707 PAASAQNAALP
-719 AFARMPQAGQSA
+719 AFARMPQTGQVASN
-731 PAAAGSPAA
+731 PAAPVPA

-748 PAFARMPQAASTAP
+748 PAFARMPQAAST
-762 APAAG
+762 
-767 NRPAAPVPMPA
+767 

-828 AQPAAPAP
+828 AQPAVPTSAPRPAVPAP
-836 APRPAAPAPAPR
+836 APRPAAP
-848 SAAPQQPSGFGSAPA
+848 QQPAGFGSSPA
-863 ARPAAPAF
+863 AAAPAAPAF
-871 AAPVQPAVS
+871 AAPAQPANSVP
-880 APTAQPAFAAR
+880 AAQPAFAAR
-891 PAAPA
+891 PATPAQPASPAPAA
-896 QPAAPAPAVQ
+896 QPAAPAP
-906 PAAPASGATF
+906 SATF

-930 WLSQLLEAGFGQPV
+930 WLSKLLEAGFGQPV

>member
-13 FESMVGQRHIVS
+13 FESMVGQKHIVS

-174 RLEFHRISDTDIAE
+174 RLEFHRISDADIAE

-235 CVEDARELLG
+235 RVEDARELLG

-385 KAGGVAL
+385 KAGGVAV
-392 ASAPAGQSGGAAGAQ
+392 ASAPAA
-407 AAGVGQP
+407 
-414 GGAAGAQAAG
+414 AAGAQAAG
-424 AGQSGGG
+424 AGQPGGG
-431 AAAQAAGSKLP
+431 VAGQAAGSKLP

-452 ATQVVPAAP
+452 ATQAAPAAP

-474 PAARPAAPS
+474 SAARPAAPS

-494 QVAQATTAPAPAAQS
+494 QVAQATAAPAPAAQR
-509 AVPQAPSAPAA
+509 AVSQAPSTPA

-543 TAPQPAAPQQT
+543 AASQQL
-554 AAPASV
+554 AASAAV
-560 APQAPDANWGQ
+560 APQAPDAHWGQ

-595 PDGSLV
+595 TDGSLV

-648 SVRPAAPAQ
+648 SGRPAAPAQ

-662 RPSFGTQPRQS
+662 RPSFGAQPGQS

-695 MPQQSAPAAQPA
+695 MPQQSASAAQPA
-707 APAASAQNAALP
+707 APAASAQDAALP
-719 AFARMPQAGQSA
+719 AFARMPQAGQAA
-731 PAAAGSPAA
+731 PAAASSPAA

-748 PAFARMPQAASTAP
+748 PAFARMPQAATAP
-762 APAAG
+762 APATA
-767 NRPAAPVPMPA
+767 NSPAAPAPMPATPAPQPA

-805 QDVSADVPA
+805 QDVSVDVPA

-836 APRPAAPAPAPR
+836 APRPAAPAPAPAPR
-848 SAAPQQPSGFGSAPA
+848 PAAPQQPAGFGSAPA
-863 ARPAAPAF
+863 ARPAALAF
-871 AAPVQPAVS
+871 AAPAQPAVS

-896 QPAAPAPAVQ
+896 QPAAPAPAAQ
-906 PAAPASGATF
+906 SAAPAPGATF

>member
-13 FESMVGQRHIVS
+13 FESMVGQKHIVS

-174 RLEFHRISDTDIAE
+174 RLEFHRISDADIAE

-235 CVEDARELLG
+235 RVEDARELLG

-310 RPEEF
+310 KPEEF
-315 VAQAAKF
+315 VAQAARF

-392 ASAPAGQSGGAAGAQ
+392 ASAPAA
-407 AAGVGQP
+407 
-414 GGAAGAQAAG
+414 AAG
-424 AGQSGGG
+424 AGQPGGG
-431 AAAQAAGSKLP
+431 VAGQAAGSKLP

-452 ATQVVPAAP
+452 TTQAAPAAP

-483 APAGQPAAQAA
+483 APAGQPTAQAA
-494 QVAQATTAPAPAAQS
+494 QVAQATAAPAPAAQC
-509 AVPQAPSAPAA
+509 AVSQAPSAPA

-560 APQAPDANWGQ
+560 APQAPDARWGQ

-618 SMNAIKQAAEKVMG
+618 SMNAIKQAAEEVMG

-640 GAGAAPGR
+640 GAGAALGR

-662 RPSFGTQPRQS
+662 RPSFGAQPRQS

-695 MPQQSAPAAQPA
+695 MPQQSAPAAQLA
-707 APAASAQNAALP
+707 APAASVQNASLP
-719 AFARMPQAGQSA
+719 AFARMPQTGQAA
-731 PAAAGSPAA
+731 PAAASSPAA

-748 PAFARMPQAASTAP
+748 PAFARMPQAASTAS
-762 APAAG
+762 A
-767 NRPAAPVPMPA
+767 PA
-778 APAPQPVAPVDD
+778 APAPMSAAPASQPVAPVDD
-790 APAFEFVPDDMYDGY
+790 VPAFEFVPDDMYDGY

-836 APRPAAPAPAPR
+836 APRPAAPAPASRP
-848 SAAPQQPSGFGSAPA
+848 AAPQQPSGFGSAPA
-863 ARPAAPAF
+863 AHPAAPAF
-871 AAPVQPAVS
+871 AAPAQPAVS

-896 QPAAPAPAVQ
+896 QPATPAPAAQ
-906 PAAPASGATF
+906 SAAPASGATF
-916 GSPAQPAPGEDSTA
+916 GSSAQPAPGEDSTA
-930 WLSQLLEAGFGQPV
+930 WLSKLLEAGFGQPV

>member
-13 FESMVGQRHIVS
+13 FESMVGQKHIVS

-174 RLEFHRISDTDIAE
+174 RLEFHRISDADIAE

-235 CVEDARELLG
+235 RVEDARELLG

-290 HMRNVYVA
+290 HMRSVYVA

-315 VAQAAKF
+315 AAQAAKF

-385 KAGGVAL
+385 KAGGVAV
-392 ASAPAGQSGGAAGAQ
+392 ASAPVAAAQPAAAPAGGAGRLGGGVAAPTAGA
-407 AAGVGQP
+407 GQP
-414 GGAAGAQAAG
+414 GGGVAG
-424 AGQSGGG
+424 
-431 AAAQAAGSKLP
+431 QAAGSKLP

-452 ATQVVPAAP
+452 AAP

-474 PAARPAAPS
+474 PAAPSVPVPAV
-483 APAGQPAAQAA
+483 QPAAM
-494 QVAQATTAPAPAAQS
+494 TAPAPVAQRTVS
-509 AVPQAPSAPAA
+509 QTPSAPA

-543 TAPQPAAPQQT
+543 TAPQPAASQQS
-554 AAPASV
+554 AAPAAA
-560 APQAPDANWGQ
+560 APQAPDAHWGQ

-595 PDGSLV
+595 SDGSLV

-648 SVRPAAPAQ
+648 SARPSAPAAVPAQ

-662 RPSFGTQPRQS
+662 RPSFGAQPRQS
-673 AAAPAAA
+673 VAASAAA
-680 AAAPARDA
+680 AAASARDA

-695 MPQQSAPAAQPA
+695 MPQQPAAAAQPA
-707 APAASAQNAALP
+707 ASAAPAQSAALP
-719 AFARMPQAGQSA
+719 AFARMPQAGQAA
-731 PAAAGSPAA
+731 PTAASNPAA
-740 PAARDAAL
+740 PVPTPATRDAAL

-762 APAAG
+762 APATG
-767 NRPAAPVPMPA
+767 NRPA
-778 APAPQPVAPVDD
+778 APAPQPVAPVDE

-828 AQPAAPAP
+828 AQPAVPTSAPRPAVPVP
-836 APRPAAPAPAPR
+836 APRPAAP
-848 SAAPQQPSGFGSAPA
+848 QQPAGFGSSPA
-863 ARPAAPAF
+863 AAAPAAPAF
-871 AAPVQPAVS
+871 AAPSQPAAS
-880 APTAQPAFAAR
+880 APAAQPAFAAC
-891 PAAPA
+891 PAVSSQPASPAPAA
-896 QPAAPAPAVQ
+896 QPAASAP
-906 PAAPASGATF
+906 SATF
-916 GSPAQPAPGEDSTA
+916 GFPAQPAPGEDSTA

>member
-13 FESMVGQRHIVS
+13 FESMVGQKHIVS

-174 RLEFHRISDTDIAE
+174 RLEFHRISDADIAE

-235 CVEDARELLG
+235 RVEDARELLG

-392 ASAPAGQSGGAAGAQ
+392 ASAPAA
-407 AAGVGQP
+407 
-414 GGAAGAQAAG
+414 AAGAQAAG
-424 AGQSGGG
+424 AGQPGGG
-431 AAAQAAGSKLP
+431 VAGQAAGSKLP
-442 SFARMPQQSA
+442 SFARMSQQSA
-452 ATQVVPAAP
+452 ATQAAP
-461 APMVRPA
+461 AV
-468 APAAPA
+468 PA
-474 PAARPAAPS
+474 PTARPAAPS
-483 APAGQPAAQAA
+483 ALAPAAQPA
-494 QVAQATTAPAPAAQS
+494 ATTAPAPVAQH

-520 QAGASQLPSFARM
+520 QAGASQLPSFACM

-543 TAPQPAAPQQT
+543 AAPQQP
-554 AAPASV
+554 AASAAV
-560 APQAPDANWGQ
+560 APQAPDAHWGQ

-662 RPSFGTQPRQS
+662 RPSFGAQPRQS

-719 AFARMPQAGQSA
+719 AFARMPQAGQVAPTAASSPA
-731 PAAAGSPAA
+731 TPAAASSPAA

-748 PAFARMPQAASTAP
+748 PAFARMPQAASAAP

-767 NRPAAPVPMPA
+767 NRPA

-848 SAAPQQPSGFGSAPA
+848 PATPQQPAGFGLAPA
-863 ARPAAPAF
+863 APVSAATAPAVPVPAAPA
-871 AAPVQPAVS
+871 QPAVS

-896 QPAAPAPAVQ
+896 QPAAPAPAAQ
-906 PAAPASGATF
+906 PAAPAPGATF
-916 GSPAQPAPGEDSTA
+916 GSPAQPAPGGDSTA

>member
-13 FESMVGQRHIVS
+13 FESMVGQKHIVS

-174 RLEFHRISDTDIAE
+174 RLEFHRISDADIAE

-235 CVEDARELLG
+235 RVEDARELLG

-290 HMRNVYVA
+290 HMRSVYVA

-414 GGAAGAQAAG
+414 GG
-424 AGQSGGG
+424 G
-431 AAAQAAGSKLP
+431 AAAQTAGSKLP

-452 ATQVVPAAP
+452 AAAQAAP
-461 APMVRPA
+461 VHTAAPMTS
-468 APAAPA
+468 APAAQ
-474 PAARPAAPS
+474 PAAPS
-483 APAGQPAAQAA
+483 APAPATQPA
-494 QVAQATTAPAPAAQS
+494 ATTAPAPVAQR
-509 AVPQAPSAPAA
+509 AVPQASSVPAA

-560 APQAPDANWGQ
+560 APQAPDAHWGQ

-640 GAGAAPGR
+640 GAGAALGR

-657 AAPTA
+657 AAPTT
-662 RPSFGTQPRQS
+662 RPSFGAQPRQS

-719 AFARMPQAGQSA
+719 AFARMPQTGQAA
-731 PAAAGSPAA
+731 PAAASSPAA
-740 PAARDAAL
+740 PVPASAARDAAL
-748 PAFARMPQAASTAP
+748 PTFARMPQTASAAP

-778 APAPQPVAPVDD
+778 APASQPVAPVDD

-823 PAPAE
+823 PVPAE

-836 APRPAAPAPAPR
+836 APRSAAPAPAPR
-848 SAAPQQPSGFGSAPA
+848 PAAPQQPSGFGSAPA
-863 ARPAAPAF
+863 VRPAAPAF
-871 AAPVQPAVS
+871 AAPAQPAVS

-891 PAAPA
+891 PSAPA

>member
-13 FESMVGQRHIVS
+13 FESMVGQKHIVS

-174 RLEFHRISDTDIAE
+174 RLEFHRISDADIAE

-199 EYDSEALALV
+199 EYDSGALALV

-235 CVEDARELLG
+235 RVEDARELLG

-356 TRMARPKADL
+356 ARMARPRADL

-385 KAGGVAL
+385 KAGGVAV
-392 ASAPAGQSGGAAGAQ
+392 ASVPVAATQPAAAPAG
-407 AAGVGQP
+407 
-414 GGAAGAQAAG
+414 G
-424 AGQSGGG
+424 AGRLGGG
-431 AAAQAAGSKLP
+431 AAAPAAGSKLP

-452 ATQVVPAAP
+452 AAP
-461 APMVRPA
+461 APTARPA
-468 APAAPA
+468 VPAAPA
-474 PAARPAAPS
+474 PAAQPAAPS
-483 APAGQPAAQAA
+483 APVPAVQPAAM
-494 QVAQATTAPAPAAQS
+494 TAPAPVAQR
-509 AVPQAPSAPAA
+509 AVSQTPSAPA

-543 TAPQPAAPQQT
+543 TAPQPAASQQSVVP
-554 AAPASV
+554 AAA
-560 APQAPDANWGQ
+560 APQAPDAHWGQ

-595 PDGSLV
+595 SDGSLV

-648 SVRPAAPAQ
+648 SVRPAAPAAAPAQ
-657 AAPTA
+657 AASTA
-662 RPSFGTQPRQS
+662 RPSFGAQPRQS
-673 AAAPAAA
+673 AAASAAA
-680 AAAPARDA
+680 AAASTRDA

-695 MPQQSAPAAQPA
+695 MPQQPAAAAQPA
-707 APAASAQNAALP
+707 APAASAQNTALP
-719 AFARMPQAGQSA
+719 AFARMPQTGQAA
-731 PAAAGSPAA
+731 PAVASSPAAPVSA

-762 APAAG
+762 APASG
-767 NRPAAPVPMPA
+767 NRPA
-778 APAPQPVAPVDD
+778 APAPQPVAPVDE

-805 QDVSADVPA
+805 QDISADVPA

-828 AQPAAPAP
+828 AQPAAPTSAPRPAVPAP
-836 APRPAAPAPAPR
+836 APRPAAP
-848 SAAPQQPSGFGSAPA
+848 QQPAGFGSSPA
-863 ARPAAPAF
+863 VAAPAAPAF
-871 AAPVQPAVS
+871 AAPAQPADSVP
-880 APTAQPAFAAR
+880 AAQPAFAAR

-896 QPAAPAPAVQ
+896 QPAVPAPAAQ
-906 PAAPASGATF
+906 PAAPVPGATF

>member
-13 FESMVGQRHIVS
+13 FESMVGQKHIVS

-174 RLEFHRISDTDIAE
+174 RLEFHRISDADIAE

-235 CVEDARELLG
+235 RVEDARELLG

-378 EAELAAV
+378 EAELTAV
-385 KAGGVAL
+385 KVGGVAL
-392 ASAPAGQSGGAAGAQ
+392 ASAPAAAADVQ

-431 AAAQAAGSKLP
+431 AAAQAAGSKHP
-442 SFARMPQQSA
+442 SLARMPQQSA
-452 ATQVVPAAP
+452 AAAQAAPAAP
-461 APMVRPA
+461 APMVRPV

-483 APAGQPAAQAA
+483 ASAGQPAAQAA
-494 QVAQATTAPAPAAQS
+494 QATAAPAPAAQR
-509 AVPQAPSAPAA
+509 AVSQAPSTPA

-533 PQQGAASAAP
+533 PQQGAASAAT

-560 APQAPDANWGQ
+560 APQVPDAHWGQ

-595 PDGSLV
+595 TDGSLV

-662 RPSFGTQPRQS
+662 RPSFGTQPRPS

-719 AFARMPQAGQSA
+719 AFARMLQTDQAA
-731 PAAAGSPAA
+731 PAAASSPAA

-748 PAFARMPQAASTAP
+748 PAFARMPQTASAAS

-767 NRPAAPVPMPA
+767 NRPAAPAPMPA
-778 APAPQPVAPVDD
+778 APASQSVAPVDD

-823 PAPAE
+823 PASAE

-836 APRPAAPAPAPR
+836 APRPAASAPAPR
-848 SAAPQQPSGFGSAPA
+848 PAAPQQPAGFGSAPA

-896 QPAAPAPAVQ
+896 QPAAPAPAAQ
-906 PAAPASGATF
+906 SAAPASGATF
-916 GSPAQPAPGEDSTA
+916 GSPAQSAPGEDSTA

>member
-13 FESMVGQRHIVS
+13 FESMVGQKHIVS

-174 RLEFHRISDTDIAE
+174 RLEFHRISDADIAE

-235 CVEDARELLG
+235 RVEDARELLG

-256 ELVAARDVAGCF
+256 ELVAARDVVGCF

-378 EAELAAV
+378 EAELAAA
-385 KAGGVAL
+385 KAGGVAV
-392 ASAPAGQSGGAAGAQ
+392 ASAPVAAAQPAVAPAGGAGRL
-407 AAGVGQP
+407 
-414 GGAAGAQAAG
+414 
-424 AGQSGGG
+424 GGG
-431 AAAQAAGSKLP
+431 AAAPAAGSKLP

-452 ATQVVPAAP
+452 AAAQVAPAAP
-461 APMVRPA
+461 APAAQPA

-474 PAARPAAPS
+474 PAAQPAAPS
-483 APAGQPAAQAA
+483 APVPAVQPAAM
-494 QVAQATTAPAPAAQS
+494 TAPAPVAQR
-509 AVPQAPSAPAA
+509 AVSQIPSAPA

-543 TAPQPAAPQQT
+543 TAPQPAAPQQPV
-554 AAPASV
+554 APAAA
-560 APQAPDANWGQ
+560 APQAPDAHWGQ

-595 PDGSLV
+595 SDGSLV

-648 SVRPAAPAQ
+648 SARPSAPVAAPVQ

-662 RPSFGTQPRQS
+662 RPSFGAQPRQS
-673 AAAPAAA
+673 

-695 MPQQSAPAAQPA
+695 MPQQPAAAAQPA
-707 APAASAQNAALP
+707 APAAPAQSAALP
-719 AFARMPQAGQSA
+719 AFARMPQAGQVA
-731 PAAAGSPAA
+731 PTAASNPATPVPA

-748 PAFARMPQAASTAP
+748 PAFARMPQAASTA
-762 APAAG
+762 A
-767 NRPAAPVPMPA
+767 
-778 APAPQPVAPVDD
+778 APQPVAPVDD

-828 AQPAAPAP
+828 AQPAVPTSAPRPAVPAP
-836 APRPAAPAPAPR
+836 APRPAAP
-848 SAAPQQPSGFGSAPA
+848 QQPAGFGSSPA
-863 ARPAAPAF
+863 AAAPAAPAF
-871 AAPVQPAVS
+871 AAPAQPADSVL
-880 APTAQPAFAAR
+880 AARPAFAAR

-896 QPAAPAPAVQ
+896 QPAVPAPAVQ
-906 PAAPASGATF
+906 PAAPVPGATF

-930 WLSQLLEAGFGQPV
+930 WLSRLLEAGFGQPV

>member
-13 FESMVGQRHIVS
+13 FESMVGQKHIVS

-52 TARLLAKALMCEAGG
+52 TARLLAKALMCEVGG

-174 RLEFHRISDTDIAE
+174 RLEFHRISDADIAG

-235 CVEDARELLG
+235 RVEDARELLG

-322 GGADRLAYIL
+322 GGTDRLAYIL

-392 ASAPAGQSGGAAGAQ
+392 ASVPAGQ
-407 AAGVGQP
+407 P
-414 GGAAGAQAAG
+414 
-424 AGQSGGG
+424 GGG

-452 ATQVVPAAP
+452 VAAQVAPAASV
-461 APMVRPA
+461 PMVRPA
-468 APAAPA
+468 APVAPA
-474 PAARPAAPS
+474 PVARPAAPS

-494 QVAQATTAPAPAAQS
+494 QVAQATAAPAPAVQR
-509 AVPQAPSAPAA
+509 AVSQAPSAPA

-533 PQQGAASAAP
+533 PQQGAASSASA
-543 TAPQPAAPQQT
+543 APQPAASQQS
-554 AAPASV
+554 AAPAAA
-560 APQAPDANWGQ
+560 APQAPDAHWGQ

-595 PDGSLV
+595 LDGSLV

-662 RPSFGTQPRQS
+662 RPSFGAQPRQS

-695 MPQQSAPAAQPA
+695 MPQQSAPAA
-707 APAASAQNAALP
+707 PAASAQNAALP
-719 AFARMPQAGQSA
+719 AFARMPQAGQVA
-731 PAAAGSPAA
+731 PAAASSPAAPVPA

-748 PAFARMPQAASTAP
+748 PAFARMPQAASAAP
-762 APAAG
+762 TPAAG
-767 NRPAAPVPMPA
+767 NRPA

-823 PAPAE
+823 PAPTE
-828 AQPAAPAP
+828 VQPAAPTP

-848 SAAPQQPSGFGSAPA
+848 PAAPQQPSGFGSAPA

-871 AAPVQPAVS
+871 AASVQPTVS
-880 APTAQPAFAAR
+880 ASTAQPAFAAR

-896 QPAAPAPAVQ
+896 QPAAPAPAIQ

-916 GSPAQPAPGEDSTA
+916 GSSAQPAPGEDSTA

>member
-13 FESMVGQRHIVS
+13 FESMVGQKHIVS

-174 RLEFHRISDTDIAE
+174 RLEFHRISDADIAE

-235 CVEDARELLG
+235 RVEDARELLG

-392 ASAPAGQSGGAAGAQ
+392 ASAPAAAAGVQ

-414 GGAAGAQAAG
+414 
-424 AGQSGGG
+424 GGG

-442 SFARMPQQSA
+442 SFARAPQQSA
-452 ATQVVPAAP
+452 TAAQ
-461 APMVRPA
+461 A
-468 APAAPA
+468 ASAAPA

-483 APAGQPAAQAA
+483 APAPAAQPA
-494 QVAQATTAPAPAAQS
+494 ATTAPAPVAQH

-543 TAPQPAAPQQT
+543 AAPQQP
-554 AAPASV
+554 AASAAV
-560 APQAPDANWGQ
+560 APQASDAHWGQ

-662 RPSFGTQPRQS
+662 RPSFGAQPRQS
-673 AAAPAAA
+673 AAAPAAP
-680 AAAPARDA
+680 AAAPTRDA

-707 APAASAQNAALP
+707 APAASARNAALP
-719 AFARMPQAGQSA
+719 AFARMPQTGQAA
-731 PAAAGSPAA
+731 PAAASSPAA
-740 PAARDAAL
+740 PVPASAARDAAL
-748 PAFARMPQAASTAP
+748 PAFARMPQAASAAP

-767 NRPAAPVPMPA
+767 NRPA

-836 APRPAAPAPAPR
+836 APRPAVPAPAPR
-848 SAAPQQPSGFGSAPA
+848 PAAPQQPSGFGSAPA
-863 ARPAAPAF
+863 VRPAASAF
-871 AAPVQPAVS
+871 AALAQPTVS

-891 PAAPA
+891 PTAPA

-906 PAAPASGATF
+906 PTGPASGATF
-916 GSPAQPAPGEDSTA
+916 GSSAQPAPGEDSTA

>member
-13 FESMVGQRHIVS
+13 FESMVGQKHIVS

-174 RLEFHRISDTDIAE
+174 RLEFHRISDADIAE

-199 EYDSEALALV
+199 EYDSGALALV

-235 CVEDARELLG
+235 RVEDARELLG

-356 TRMARPKADL
+356 ARMARPRADL

-385 KAGGVAL
+385 KAGGVAV
-392 ASAPAGQSGGAAGAQ
+392 ASVPVAATQPAAAPAG
-407 AAGVGQP
+407 
-414 GGAAGAQAAG
+414 G
-424 AGQSGGG
+424 AGRLGGG
-431 AAAQAAGSKLP
+431 AAAPAAGSKLP

-452 ATQVVPAAP
+452 AAP
-461 APMVRPA
+461 APTARPA
-468 APAAPA
+468 VPAAPA
-474 PAARPAAPS
+474 PAAQPAAPS
-483 APAGQPAAQAA
+483 APVPAVQPAAM
-494 QVAQATTAPAPAAQS
+494 TAPAPVAQR
-509 AVPQAPSAPAA
+509 AVSQTPSAPA

-543 TAPQPAAPQQT
+543 TAPQPAASQQSVVP
-554 AAPASV
+554 AAA
-560 APQAPDANWGQ
+560 APQAPDAHWGQ

-595 PDGSLV
+595 SDGSLV

-648 SVRPAAPAQ
+648 SVRPAAPAAAPAQ
-657 AAPTA
+657 AASTA
-662 RPSFGTQPRQS
+662 RPSFGAQPRQS
-673 AAAPAAA
+673 AAASAAA
-680 AAAPARDA
+680 AAASARDA

-695 MPQQSAPAAQPA
+695 MPQQPAAAAQPA
-707 APAASAQNAALP
+707 APAASAQNTALP
-719 AFARMPQAGQSA
+719 AFARMPQTGQAA
-731 PAAAGSPAA
+731 PAVASSPAAPVSA

-762 APAAG
+762 APASG
-767 NRPAAPVPMPA
+767 NRPA
-778 APAPQPVAPVDD
+778 APAPQPVAPVDE

-805 QDVSADVPA
+805 QDISADVPA

-828 AQPAAPAP
+828 VQPAAPTSAPRPAVPAP
-836 APRPAAPAPAPR
+836 APRPAAP
-848 SAAPQQPSGFGSAPA
+848 QQPAGFGSSPA
-863 ARPAAPAF
+863 VAAPAAPAF
-871 AAPVQPAVS
+871 AAPAQPADSVP
-880 APTAQPAFAAR
+880 AAQPAFAAR

-896 QPAAPAPAVQ
+896 QPAVPAPAAQ
-906 PAAPASGATF
+906 PAAPVPGATF

>member
-13 FESMVGQRHIVS
+13 FESMVGQKHIVS

-83 IARGTHP
+83 IAHGTHP

-174 RLEFHRISDTDIAE
+174 RLEFHRISDADIAE

-235 CVEDARELLG
+235 RVEDARELLG

-310 RPEEF
+310 RPDEF

-385 KAGGVAL
+385 KAGGVAV
-392 ASAPAGQSGGAAGAQ
+392 ASAPVAATQPAAAPAGGAGRLGGGAA
-407 AAGVGQP
+407 
-414 GGAAGAQAAG
+414 AQAAG
-424 AGQSGGG
+424 AGQPGGG
-431 AAAQAAGSKLP
+431 VAGQAAGSKLP

-452 ATQVVPAAP
+452 AAP

-474 PAARPAAPS
+474 PAAQPAAPS
-483 APAGQPAAQAA
+483 APVPAVQPAAM
-494 QVAQATTAPAPAAQS
+494 TAPAPVAQR
-509 AVPQAPSAPAA
+509 AVSQTPSAPA

-543 TAPQPAAPQQT
+543 TAPQPAASQQS
-554 AAPASV
+554 A
-560 APQAPDANWGQ
+560 DAHWGQ

-595 PDGSLV
+595 TDESLV

-648 SVRPAAPAQ
+648 SARPAAAPAQ
-657 AAPTA
+657 AVPTA
-662 RPSFGTQPRQS
+662 RPSFGAQPRQS
-673 AAAPAAA
+673 AAASAAA

-695 MPQQSAPAAQPA
+695 MPQQPAAAAQPA
-707 APAASAQNAALP
+707 APAAPAQSAALP
-719 AFARMPQAGQSA
+719 AFARMPQAGQAAPTAASN
-731 PAAAGSPAA
+731 PAAPVPA

-762 APAAG
+762 ALATG
-767 NRPAAPVPMPA
+767 NRPA

-823 PAPAE
+823 PAPAK
-828 AQPAAPAP
+828 AQPAVPTSAPRPAVPAP
-836 APRPAAPAPAPR
+836 APRPAAP
-848 SAAPQQPSGFGSAPA
+848 QQPAGFGSSPA
-863 ARPAAPAF
+863 AAAPAAPAF
-871 AAPVQPAVS
+871 AAPSQPVAS
-880 APTAQPAFAAR
+880 APAAQPAFAAR
-891 PAAPA
+891 PAVSSQPASPAPAA
-896 QPAAPAPAVQ
+896 QPAASAP
-906 PAAPASGATF
+906 SATF

-930 WLSQLLEAGFGQPV
+930 WLSKLLEAGFGQPV

>member
-13 FESMVGQRHIVS
+13 FESMVGQKHIVS

-174 RLEFHRISDTDIAE
+174 RLEFHRISDADIAE

-199 EYDSEALALV
+199 EYDSGALALV

-235 CVEDARELLG
+235 RVEDARELLG

-385 KAGGVAL
+385 KAGGVAV
-392 ASAPAGQSGGAAGAQ
+392 ASVPVAATQPAAAPAG
-407 AAGVGQP
+407 
-414 GGAAGAQAAG
+414 G
-424 AGQSGGG
+424 AGRLGGG
-431 AAAQAAGSKLP
+431 TAAPAAGSKLP

-452 ATQVVPAAP
+452 AAP
-461 APMVRPA
+461 APTGRPA

-474 PAARPAAPS
+474 PAAQPAAPS
-483 APAGQPAAQAA
+483 APVPAVQPAAM
-494 QVAQATTAPAPAAQS
+494 TAPAPVAQR
-509 AVPQAPSAPAA
+509 AVSQTPSAPA

-543 TAPQPAAPQQT
+543 TAPQPAASQQSVVS
-554 AAPASV
+554 AAA
-560 APQAPDANWGQ
+560 APQAPDAHWGQ
-571 ICQEACAIFR
+571 ICQKACAIFR

-595 PDGSLV
+595 SDGSLV

-648 SVRPAAPAQ
+648 SVRPAAPA
-657 AAPTA
+657 AAPARAASTA
-662 RPSFGTQPRQS
+662 RPSFGAQPRQS
-673 AAAPAAA
+673 AAASAAA
-680 AAAPARDA
+680 AAASARDA

-695 MPQQSAPAAQPA
+695 MPQQPAAAAQPA
-707 APAASAQNAALP
+707 APAASAQNTALP
-719 AFARMPQAGQSA
+719 AFARMPQTGQAA
-731 PAAAGSPAA
+731 PAVASSPAAPVSA

-762 APAAG
+762 APASG
-767 NRPAAPVPMPA
+767 NRPA
-778 APAPQPVAPVDD
+778 APAPQPVAPVDE

-805 QDVSADVPA
+805 QDISADVPA

-828 AQPAAPAP
+828 AQPAAPTSAPRPAVPAP
-836 APRPAAPAPAPR
+836 APRPAAP
-848 SAAPQQPSGFGSAPA
+848 QQPAGFGSSPA
-863 ARPAAPAF
+863 VAAPAAPAF
-871 AAPVQPAVS
+871 AAPAQPADSVP
-880 APTAQPAFAAR
+880 AAQPAFAAR

-896 QPAAPAPAVQ
+896 QPAVPAPAAQ
-906 PAAPASGATF
+906 PAAPVPGATF

>member
-13 FESMVGQRHIVS
+13 FESMVGQKHIVS

-174 RLEFHRISDTDIAE
+174 RLEFHRISDADIAE
-188 RLEFVCTSEGF
+188 RLEFVCSSEGF

-235 CVEDARELLG
+235 RAEDARELLG

-385 KAGGVAL
+385 KAGGVVL
-392 ASAPAGQSGGAAGAQ
+392 ASAPAAAADVR

-414 GGAAGAQAAG
+414 
-424 AGQSGGG
+424 GGG
-431 AAAQAAGSKLP
+431 AAAQAAGSRLP
-442 SFARMPQQSA
+442 SFARMPQQSVA
-452 ATQVVPAAP
+452 AAQAAP
-461 APMVRPA
+461 AV
-468 APAAPA
+468 PA

-483 APAGQPAAQAA
+483 APAPAAQPA
-494 QVAQATTAPAPAAQS
+494 ATTAPAPVAQR

-533 PQQGAASAAP
+533 PEQAASAAP
-543 TAPQPAAPQQT
+543 AAPQQP
-554 AAPASV
+554 AASAAV
-560 APQAPDANWGQ
+560 APQAPDAHWGQ

-648 SVRPAAPAQ
+648 SVRAAAPAQ
-657 AAPTA
+657 VAPTA
-662 RPSFGTQPRQS
+662 RPSFGAQPRQS
-673 AAAPAAA
+673 AADPAAA

-707 APAASAQNAALP
+707 APAASAQDAALP
-719 AFARMPQAGQSA
+719 AFARMPQAGQAA
-731 PAAAGSPAA
+731 PAAANSPAA

-748 PAFARMPQAASTAP
+748 PAFARMPQAASAAS

-767 NRPAAPVPMPA
+767 NRFAAPAPMPA
-778 APAPQPVAPVDD
+778 APASQPVAPVDD

-805 QDVSADVPA
+805 QDVSVDVPA

-836 APRPAAPAPAPR
+836 APCPAAPAPAPR
-848 SAAPQQPSGFGSAPA
+848 PAAPQQPASFGSAPA
-863 ARPAAPAF
+863 ARPTVPAF
-871 AAPVQPAVS
+871 AAPAQPAVS

-891 PAAPA
+891 SAAPA

-906 PAAPASGATF
+906 PAAPAPGATF
-916 GSPAQPAPGEDSTA
+916 GSPTQPAPGEDSTA

>member
-13 FESMVGQRHIVS
+13 FESMVGQKHIVS

-174 RLEFHRISDTDIAE
+174 RLEFHRISDADIAE

-199 EYDSEALALV
+199 EYDSGALALV

-235 CVEDARELLG
+235 RVEDARELLG

-356 TRMARPKADL
+356 ARMARPKADL

-385 KAGGVAL
+385 KAGGVAV
-392 ASAPAGQSGGAAGAQ
+392 ASVPVAATQPAAAPAG
-407 AAGVGQP
+407 
-414 GGAAGAQAAG
+414 G
-424 AGQSGGG
+424 AGRLGGG
-431 AAAQAAGSKLP
+431 AAAPAAGSKLP

-452 ATQVVPAAP
+452 AAP
-461 APMVRPA
+461 APTGRPA

-474 PAARPAAPS
+474 PAAQPAAPS
-483 APAGQPAAQAA
+483 APVPAVQPAAM
-494 QVAQATTAPAPAAQS
+494 TAPAPVAQR
-509 AVPQAPSAPAA
+509 AVSQTPSAPA

-543 TAPQPAAPQQT
+543 TAPQPAASQQSVVS
-554 AAPASV
+554 AAA
-560 APQAPDANWGQ
+560 APQAPDAHWGQ

-595 PDGSLV
+595 SDGSLV

-648 SVRPAAPAQ
+648 SVRPAAPAAAPAQ
-657 AAPTA
+657 AASTA
-662 RPSFGTQPRQS
+662 RPSFGAQPRQS
-673 AAAPAAA
+673 AAASAAA
-680 AAAPARDA
+680 AAASTRDA

-695 MPQQSAPAAQPA
+695 MPQQPAAAAQPA
-707 APAASAQNAALP
+707 APAASAQNTALP
-719 AFARMPQAGQSA
+719 AFARMPQTGQAA
-731 PAAAGSPAA
+731 PAVASSPAAPVSA

-762 APAAG
+762 APASG
-767 NRPAAPVPMPA
+767 NRPA
-778 APAPQPVAPVDD
+778 APAPQPVAPVDE

-805 QDVSADVPA
+805 QDISADVPA

-828 AQPAAPAP
+828 AQPAAPTSAPRPAVPAP
-836 APRPAAPAPAPR
+836 APRPAAP
-848 SAAPQQPSGFGSAPA
+848 QQPAGFGSSPA
-863 ARPAAPAF
+863 VAAPAAPAV
-871 AAPVQPAVS
+871 AAPAQPADSVP
-880 APTAQPAFAAR
+880 AAQPAFAAR

-896 QPAAPAPAVQ
+896 QPAVPAPAAQ
-906 PAAPASGATF
+906 PAAPVPGATF

>member
-13 FESMVGQRHIVS
+13 FESMVGQKHIVS

-174 RLEFHRISDTDIAE
+174 RLEFHRISDADIAE

-235 CVEDARELLG
+235 RVEDARELLG

-310 RPEEF
+310 KPEEF

-392 ASAPAGQSGGAAGAQ
+392 ASAPAA

-414 GGAAGAQAAG
+414 GGGVAG
-424 AGQSGGG
+424 
-431 AAAQAAGSKLP
+431 QAAGSKLP
-442 SFARMPQQSA
+442 SFARMPQQSSA
-452 ATQVVPAAP
+452 AAQAAPAAS

-474 PAARPAAPS
+474 PVARPVAPS

-494 QVAQATTAPAPAAQS
+494 QVAQATTAPAPVAQH
-509 AVPQAPSAPAA
+509 AVPQASSAPAA

-543 TAPQPAAPQQT
+543 AAPQQGT
-554 AAPASV
+554 APAAAS
-560 APQAPDANWGQ
+560 PQAPDAHWGQ

-595 PDGSLV
+595 PGGSLV

-662 RPSFGTQPRQS
+662 RPSFGAQSRQS

-695 MPQQSAPAAQPA
+695 MPQQSAPAAQPV

-719 AFARMPQAGQSA
+719 AFARMPQTGQAAPTAASSLTT
-731 PAAAGSPAA
+731 PAAASSPAT

-748 PAFARMPQAASTAP
+748 PAFARMPQAASAAP
-762 APAAG
+762 ALAAG
-767 NRPAAPVPMPA
+767 NRPAAS
-778 APAPQPVAPVDD
+778 APQPVAPVDD

-836 APRPAAPAPAPR
+836 APRPAVPAPAPR
-848 SAAPQQPSGFGSAPA
+848 PAAPQQPSGFGSAPA

-871 AAPVQPAVS
+871 AASVQPAVS
-880 APTAQPAFAAR
+880 APAAQPAFAAR
-891 PAAPA
+891 PASPA
-896 QPAAPAPAVQ
+896 QPASPTPAAQPASPAPG
-906 PAAPASGATF
+906 APF

>member
-13 FESMVGQRHIVS
+13 FESMVGQKHIVS

-174 RLEFHRISDTDIAE
+174 RLEFHRISDADIAE

-199 EYDSEALALV
+199 EYDSGALALV

-235 CVEDARELLG
+235 RVEDARELLG

-356 TRMARPKADL
+356 ARMARPKADL

-385 KAGGVAL
+385 KAGGVAV
-392 ASAPAGQSGGAAGAQ
+392 ASVPVAATQPAAAPAG
-407 AAGVGQP
+407 
-414 GGAAGAQAAG
+414 G
-424 AGQSGGG
+424 AGRLGGG
-431 AAAQAAGSKLP
+431 AAAPAAGSKLP

-452 ATQVVPAAP
+452 AAP
-461 APMVRPA
+461 APTARPA
-468 APAAPA
+468 ALAAPA
-474 PAARPAAPS
+474 PAAQPAAPS
-483 APAGQPAAQAA
+483 APVPAVQPAAM
-494 QVAQATTAPAPAAQS
+494 TAPAPVAQR
-509 AVPQAPSAPAA
+509 AVSQTPSAPA

-533 PQQGAASAAP
+533 PQQGAASAGP
-543 TAPQPAAPQQT
+543 TAPQPAASQQSVVP
-554 AAPASV
+554 AAA
-560 APQAPDANWGQ
+560 APQAPDAHWGQ

-595 PDGSLV
+595 SDGSLV

-648 SVRPAAPAQ
+648 SVRPAAPAAAPAQ
-657 AAPTA
+657 AASTA
-662 RPSFGTQPRQS
+662 RPSFGAQPRQS
-673 AAAPAAA
+673 AAASAAA
-680 AAAPARDA
+680 AAASARDA

-695 MPQQSAPAAQPA
+695 MPQQPAAAAQPA
-707 APAASAQNAALP
+707 APAASAQNTALP
-719 AFARMPQAGQSA
+719 AFARMPQTGQAA
-731 PAAAGSPAA
+731 PAVASSPAAPVSA

-762 APAAG
+762 APATG
-767 NRPAAPVPMPA
+767 NRPA
-778 APAPQPVAPVDD
+778 APAPQPVAPVDE

-805 QDVSADVPA
+805 QDISADVPA

-828 AQPAAPAP
+828 AQPAAPTSAPRPAVPAP
-836 APRPAAPAPAPR
+836 APRPAAP
-848 SAAPQQPSGFGSAPA
+848 QQPAGFGSSPA
-863 ARPAAPAF
+863 VAAPAAPAF
-871 AAPVQPAVS
+871 AAPAQPADSVP
-880 APTAQPAFAAR
+880 AAQPAFAAR

-896 QPAAPAPAVQ
+896 QPAVPAPAAQ
-906 PAAPASGATF
+906 PAAPVPGATF

>member
-13 FESMVGQRHIVS
+13 FESMVGQKHIIS

-174 RLEFHRISDTDIAE
+174 RLEFHRISDADIAE

-235 CVEDARELLG
+235 RVEDARELLG

-310 RPEEF
+310 KPEEF

-392 ASAPAGQSGGAAGAQ
+392 ASAPAAGAQ

-414 GGAAGAQAAG
+414 
-424 AGQSGGG
+424 GGG

-452 ATQVVPAAP
+452 ATQAAPAAP

-494 QVAQATTAPAPAAQS
+494 QVAQATAAPAPAAQR
-509 AVPQAPSAPAA
+509 AVPQAPSAPA

-543 TAPQPAAPQQT
+543 AAS
-554 AAPASV
+554 AAV
-560 APQAPDANWGQ
+560 APQAPDAHWGQ

-595 PDGSLV
+595 TDGSLV

-662 RPSFGTQPRQS
+662 RPSFGAQPRQS

-688 ALPAFAR
+688 ALPTFAR

-707 APAASAQNAALP
+707 APAASAQNAVLP
-719 AFARMPQAGQSA
+719 TFARMPQAGQAA
-731 PAAAGSPAA
+731 PAAASSPAA

-748 PAFARMPQAASTAP
+748 PAFARMPQAASTAS

-778 APAPQPVAPVDD
+778 APASQPAAPVSQPVAPVDD

-823 PAPAE
+823 PVPAE

-836 APRPAAPAPAPR
+836 APRPAAPAPASGP
-848 SAAPQQPSGFGSAPA
+848 AAPQQPAGFGSAPA
-863 ARPAAPAF
+863 ARSAAPAF
-871 AAPVQPAVS
+871 AAPAQPAVS
-880 APTAQPAFAAR
+880 APTAQPAFAVR

-896 QPAAPAPAVQ
+896 QPAAPAPAAQ
-906 PAAPASGATF
+906 SAALAPGATF

-930 WLSQLLEAGFGQPV
+930 WLSKLLEAGFGQPV

>member
-13 FESMVGQRHIVS
+13 FESMVGQKHIVS

-174 RLEFHRISDTDIAE
+174 RLEFHRISDADIAE

-235 CVEDARELLG
+235 RVEDARELLG

-315 VAQAAKF
+315 VAQASKF

-378 EAELAAV
+378 EAELTAV

-392 ASAPAGQSGGAAGAQ
+392 ASAPVAATQPAAAPAGGAGRL
-407 AAGVGQP
+407 
-414 GGAAGAQAAG
+414 
-424 AGQSGGG
+424 GGG
-431 AAAQAAGSKLP
+431 VAGSAAGSKLP

-452 ATQVVPAAP
+452 A
-461 APMVRPA
+461 
-468 APAAPA
+468 
-474 PAARPAAPS
+474 
-483 APAGQPAAQAA
+483 
-494 QVAQATTAPAPAAQS
+494 APAPAAQPAAS
-509 AVPQAPSAPAA
+509 SAPVPAVQPAAMTAPAPVAQRAVPQAPSAPA
-520 QAGASQLPSFARM
+520 QAGSSQLPSFARM
-533 PQQGAASAAP
+533 PQQSAASAAP
-543 TAPQPAAPQQT
+543 TAPQPAAAQQS
-554 AAPASV
+554 AAPAAA
-560 APQAPDANWGQ
+560 APQAPDAHWGQ

-595 PDGSLV
+595 SDGSLV

-648 SVRPAAPAQ
+648 SARPSAPVAAPVQ
-657 AAPTA
+657 AASTA
-662 RPSFGTQPRQS
+662 RPSFGAQPRQS
-673 AAAPAAA
+673 VAASASVAATS
-680 AAAPARDA
+680 ARDA

-695 MPQQSAPAAQPA
+695 MPQQPAV
-707 APAASAQNAALP
+707 PAASAQNAALP
-719 AFARMPQAGQSA
+719 AFARMPQTGQAA
-731 PAAAGSPAA
+731 PAVASSPAAPVPA
-740 PAARDAAL
+740 PAARDTAL
-748 PAFARMPQAASTAP
+748 PAFARMSQATPAAP

-767 NRPAAPVPMPA
+767 NRPA

-828 AQPAAPAP
+828 AQPAVPTSAPRPAVPAP
-836 APRPAAPAPAPR
+836 APRPAAP
-848 SAAPQQPSGFGSAPA
+848 QQPAGFGSSPA
-863 ARPAAPAF
+863 AAAPAAPAF
-871 AAPVQPAVS
+871 AAPSQPAAS
-880 APTAQPAFAAR
+880 APAARPAFAAR
-891 PAAPA
+891 PTVSSQLASPAPAA
-896 QPAAPAPAVQ
+896 QPAASAP
-906 PAAPASGATF
+906 SATF

>member
-13 FESMVGQRHIVS
+13 FESMVGQKHIVS

-174 RLEFHRISDTDIAE
+174 RLEFHRISDADIAE

-235 CVEDARELLG
+235 RVEDARELLG

-298 AVAGKGALRDAA
+298 TVAGKGALRDAA

-392 ASAPAGQSGGAAGAQ
+392 ASAPAAAAGAQ

-414 GGAAGAQAAG
+414 
-424 AGQSGGG
+424 GGG

-452 ATQVVPAAP
+452 ATQAAPAAP

-468 APAAPA
+468 APVAPA

-483 APAGQPAAQAA
+483 APAPAAQPA
-494 QVAQATTAPAPAAQS
+494 ATTAPAPVAQH

-533 PQQGAASAAP
+533 PQQGAASAASV
-543 TAPQPAAPQQT
+543 APQQPAAS
-554 AAPASV
+554 AAV
-560 APQAPDANWGQ
+560 APQAPDAHWGQ

-662 RPSFGTQPRQS
+662 RPSFGVQPRQS

-680 AAAPARDA
+680 AAASARDA

-695 MPQQSAPAAQPA
+695 MPQQSAPTAQPA

-719 AFARMPQAGQSA
+719 AFARMPQTGQAA
-731 PAAAGSPAA
+731 PAAASSPAAPAPA

-762 APAAG
+762 APATA
-767 NRPAAPVPMPA
+767 NSPAAPAPMPA

-848 SAAPQQPSGFGSAPA
+848 PAAPQQPSGFGSAPA
-863 ARPAAPAF
+863 VRPAASAPAALTQSAASVPAAQPAF
-871 AAPVQPAVS
+871 AASVQPTVS
-880 APTAQPAFAAR
+880 APTAQSAFAAR
-891 PAAPA
+891 PAAPV
-896 QPAAPAPAVQ
+896 QPAAPAPTVQ
-906 PAAPASGATF
+906 PAGPASGATF
-916 GSPAQPAPGEDSTA
+916 GSSAQPAPGEDSTA

>member
-13 FESMVGQRHIVS
+13 FESMVGQKHIVS

-174 RLEFHRISDTDIAE
+174 RLEFHRISDADIAE

-209 ARHARGGLRDALST
+209 ARHARGGLRDALSM

-235 CVEDARELLG
+235 HVEDARELLG

-322 GGADRLAYIL
+322 GRADRLAYIL
-332 DLLGGLEDT
+332 DLLGGLENT

-378 EAELAAV
+378 EAELTAV

-392 ASAPAGQSGGAAGAQ
+392 ASAPAAAAGAQ
-407 AAGVGQP
+407 AAGVGQ
-414 GGAAGAQAAG
+414 
-424 AGQSGGG
+424 SGVG

-442 SFARMPQQSA
+442 SFARVPQQSA
-452 ATQVVPAAP
+452 AAAQAAP
-461 APMVRPA
+461 AV
-468 APAAPA
+468 PA

-483 APAGQPAAQAA
+483 APALAAQPA
-494 QVAQATTAPAPAAQS
+494 ATTAPAPVAQH

-543 TAPQPAAPQQT
+543 AAPQQP
-554 AAPASV
+554 AASAAV
-560 APQAPDANWGQ
+560 APQASDAHWGQ

-662 RPSFGTQPRQS
+662 RPSFGAQPRQS

-719 AFARMPQAGQSA
+719 AFARMPQTGQAA
-731 PAAAGSPAA
+731 PAAASSPAA

-748 PAFARMPQAASTAP
+748 PAFARMPQAASAAP

-828 AQPAAPAP
+828 VQPAAPAP
-836 APRPAAPAPAPR
+836 APRPAALAPAPR
-848 SAAPQQPSGFGSAPA
+848 PAAPQQPSGFGSAPA

-871 AAPVQPAVS
+871 AASVQPAAS

-896 QPAAPAPAVQ
+896 QPAAPAPTVQ
-906 PAAPASGATF
+906 PAGPASGATF
-916 GSPAQPAPGEDSTA
+916 GSSAQPAPGEDSTA

>member
-13 FESMVGQRHIVS
+13 FESMVGQKHIVS

-174 RLEFHRISDTDIAE
+174 RLEFHRISDADIAE

-199 EYDSEALALV
+199 EYESEALALV

-235 CVEDARELLG
+235 RVEDARELLG
-245 EVADDTLSGMA
+245 EMADDTLSGMA

-385 KAGGVAL
+385 KAGGVAV
-392 ASAPAGQSGGAAGAQ
+392 ASAPAGQPGGAAGAQ

-414 GGAAGAQAAG
+414 GG
-424 AGQSGGG
+424 G
-431 AAAQAAGSKLP
+431 AAVQAAGSKLP

-452 ATQVVPAAP
+452 AAAQAAPAAP

-483 APAGQPAAQAA
+483 APAGQPTAQAA
-494 QVAQATTAPAPAAQS
+494 QVAQATAAPAPAAQC
-509 AVPQAPSAPAA
+509 AVSQAPSAPA

-560 APQAPDANWGQ
+560 APQVPDAHWGQ

-632 HAVAIRVE
+632 RAVAIRVE

-662 RPSFGTQPRQS
+662 RPSFGAQPRQS

-680 AAAPARDA
+680 AASPARDA

-719 AFARMPQAGQSA
+719 AFARMPQTGQAA
-731 PAAAGSPAA
+731 PAAASSPAA

-762 APAAG
+762 APATA
-767 NRPAAPVPMPA
+767 NSPAAPVPMPA
-778 APAPQPVAPVDD
+778 APAPQPVVPVDD

-848 SAAPQQPSGFGSAPA
+848 PAAPQQPAGFGSAPA

-871 AAPVQPAVS
+871 AAPAQPAVS

-896 QPAAPAPAVQ
+896 QPAASAPAAQ
-906 PAAPASGATF
+906 SAAPAPGATF